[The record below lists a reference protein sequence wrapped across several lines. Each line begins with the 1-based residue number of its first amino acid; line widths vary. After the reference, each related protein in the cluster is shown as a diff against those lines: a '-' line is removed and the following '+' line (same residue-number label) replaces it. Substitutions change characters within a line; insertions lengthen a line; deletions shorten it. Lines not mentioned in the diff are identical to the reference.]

1 MHGRK
6 SERGTLKRKLISGQN
21 IHMPAPRR
29 IGKTWTINR
38 LAEDMR
44 KEDWLIVEVDVQGMS
59 APEKFARRLCQR
71 IQGQLSKAS
80 GLHAALKSRLDA
92 LIEGNW
98 GDNPINAIGKV
109 DPVAFLDLLL
119 DALEK
124 DGRQSA
130 IFVDEIAYFVLGFA
144 ERNND
149 DAKDFFYELRNL
161 QANYSKVRWLFTGS
175 IGLNV
180 VAERF
185 GLGGAFVD
193 LDTFIL
199 EPFNEIEARSFLRDP
214 ATQNAF
220 NHPFVSSDEDLD
232 VLFEELGWLAPYYL
246 KLVGNEVR
254 PSGAARDG
262 TLTATRDDLQAAMQK
277 LLEPTRKSE
286 FAVWRE
292 HIDKNLPKTDRILA
306 RKVLGHLSASTD
318 GEVASTLQSAMVPE
332 TQRAV
337 RDILDILQSDGLV
350 QCAEDRYRF
359 RSGLIRRY
367 WQQYEADRQ

>member
-6 SERGTLKRKLISGQN
+6 SERDTLKRKLKAGQN

-44 KEDWLIVEVDVQGMS
+44 KEGWLIVEVDVQGMS
-59 APEKFARRLCQR
+59 TTQKFARRLCQK
-71 IQGQLSKAS
+71 IQGQLPKAS
-80 GLHAALKSRLDA
+80 GLHATFKNRLDA
-92 LIEGNW
+92 LIGGNW

-109 DPVAFLDLLL
+109 DPVAFLDALL

-124 DGRQSA
+124 EDRQSA

-144 ERNND
+144 EQNKD

-199 EPFNEIEARSFLRDP
+199 EPFNATEARSFLRDT

-220 NHPFVSSDEDLD
+220 NHPFVASDEDLEI
-232 VLFEELGWLAPYYL
+232 LFDELGWLAPYYL

-254 PSGAARDG
+254 PSGAALDG

-292 HIDKNLPKTDRILA
+292 HIDKNLPKTDRNLA
-306 RKVLGHLSASTD
+306 RRVLGHLSASTD
-318 GEVASTLQSAMVPE
+318 GEVASTLQSALVPE
-332 TQRAV
+332 TPKAV

-350 QCAEDRYRF
+350 ECAEGRYRF

-367 WQQYEADRQ
+367 WQQYEAD

>member
-1 MHGRK
+1 MHERK
-6 SERGTLKRKLISGQN
+6 SERDTLNRKLKAGQN

-29 IGKTWTINR
+29 IGKTWTTKR

-44 KEDWLIVEVDVQGMS
+44 KEDWLIVEMDVQGMS
-59 APEKFARRLCQR
+59 APEKFARRLCQK
-71 IQGQLSKAS
+71 IQGQLPKTS
-80 GLHAALKSRLDA
+80 GLQAVLKSRLDA
-92 LIEGNW
+92 LIGGDW
-98 GDNPINAIGKV
+98 GTNPIDAIGKV
-109 DPVAFLDLLL
+109 DPVAFLDALLE
-119 DALEK
+119 ALEK
-124 DGRQSA
+124 EEKKSA

-144 ERNND
+144 ERYKD

-161 QANYSKVRWLFTGS
+161 QAEYSNVRWLFTGS

-199 EPFNEIEARSFLRDP
+199 EPFNAPEALSFLRDP
-214 ATQNAF
+214 ATQNGF
-220 NHPFVSSDEDLD
+220 NHSFIASDEDLM
-232 VLFEELGWLAPYYL
+232 VLFEGLGWLAPYYL

-254 PSGAARDG
+254 PSGEAQDG
-262 TLTATRDDLQAAMQK
+262 TLTATRDDLRAAMQK

-292 HIDKNLPKTDRILA
+292 HIDKNLPKTERVLA
-306 RKVLGHLSASTD
+306 RKALSHLSANAD
-318 GEVASTLQSAMVPE
+318 GEVLSTLQSALVPD
-332 TQRAV
+332 TPKAV

-350 QCAEDRYRF
+350 ECLEGRYRF

-367 WQQYEADRQ
+367 WQQYEAE